1 MFKLFKAELKKIL
14 LRPSIFIMTGILA
27 VVLVFAYGIF
37 KPAERISSKVE
48 ISDTT
53 VSKVASKFFS
63 TNTYYSKSDSLSV
76 IESAQE
82 IIDLYKTES
91 DAIDKIKAAVE
102 SLNVDAKTFVN
113 YIGMLASNEAGI
125 STQSAKKMRDNLLER
140 VTALNDTYT
149 NYNIELSEN
158 SYPRILI
165 KSVDHEMIAERLSQ
179 LQKILSSD
187 IAAGQGAVQS
197 YTIMAQS
204 LEVCNIAVSKTEF
217 KLDITPVF
225 DNIVNIE
232 IDAEKLDALK
242 TTYIDIAYQRLDVI
256 EAEIDTFVAENT
268 TGDNSANNELLSKK
282 NELNAL
288 ISKYYNTCT
297 QVYDIINSRLLA
309 LISEEYTEEEFTS
322 FYRFEDYNRY
332 EYNQTEIKQDFLF
345 QNATFD
351 YEYANPLSF
360 GQSSNFTPNAY
371 DFMYYT
377 LELFSFIIIIYCVV
391 IGSNMIAGEQSN
403 GTLKLLAI
411 RPYSRN
417 KLLTSKILATAFF
430 MIIFVSLS
438 SVITFIAGAAI
449 YGIDSLPILMI
460 FDASKAIV
468 VSPLF
473 MILVYILSLIVRIF
487 VYICIAFAISTIFK
501 SHVGATTISILCY
514 FVTLIFAFFLAD
526 KPIFKYIPLNNID
539 FFKYLGGGTFVNS
552 SGISISNLF
561 VSPILPDT
569 GFMFSLVML
578 AISVVTILTT
588 TYAVFNK
595 RDIA

>member
-1 MFKLFKAELKKIL
+1 MFRLFKAELKKIL
-14 LRPSIFIMTGILA
+14 LRPSIFVMTGVLA
-27 VVLVFAYGIF
+27 IVLIFSYGIF

-48 ISDTT
+48 ITDTT
-53 VSKVASKFFS
+53 VAKVASKFFT
-63 TNTYYSKSDSLSV
+63 TNSYYSKSDSLSV
-76 IESAQE
+76 IEAAQG

-91 DAIDKIKAAVE
+91 DAIQQIKKAVAAV
-102 SLNVDAKTFVN
+102 NADTKTFVE
-113 YIGMLASNEAGI
+113 GVRMLASNTGGLRET
-125 STQSAKKMRDNLLER
+125 SVKKMRDNLLER
-140 VTALNDTYT
+140 VTALNDTYGT
-149 NYNIELSEN
+149 YNIELSEN

-165 KSVDHEMIAERLSQ
+165 KSSDHEMISERLSKV
-179 LQKILSSD
+179 QKILNAD
-187 IAAGQGAVQS
+187 IATGTINS
-197 YTIMAQS
+197 YLIMKTS
-204 LEVCNIAVSKTEF
+204 LEEYNIAVSSTEYE
-217 KLDITPVF
+217 LDITPIF
-225 DNIVNIE
+225 DNIINIE
-232 IDAEKLDALK
+232 IAAEKLDELK
-242 TTYIDIAYQRLDVI
+242 AKYIDVAYERLGVI
-256 EAEIDTFVAENT
+256 EQEIDTFVAENT
-268 TGDNSANNELLSKK
+268 TGENAANNELLSKRA
-282 NELNAL
+282 ELNNL
-288 ISKYYNTCT
+288 ISKYYNTCS

-309 LISEEYTEEEFTS
+309 LISSNYTEEEFTD

-345 QNATFD
+345 QNAKFD
-351 YEYANPLSF
+351 YDYANPLSF
-360 GQSSNFTPNAY
+360 GKSSNYVPNAY

-417 KLLTSKILATAFF
+417 KLLTSKILATSFF
-430 MIIFVSLS
+430 MIIFVALS
-438 SVITFIAGAAI
+438 ATITLIAGAAL
-449 YGIDSLPILMI
+449 YGMESLPILMI

-468 VSPLF
+468 VSPLT
-473 MILVYILSLIVRIF
+473 MIIIYLISLIIRIF

-526 KPIFKYIPLNNID
+526 KPIFKYFPLNNID
-539 FFKYLGGGTFVNS
+539 FFKFLGGGTFVNS

-569 GFMFSLVML
+569 GFVFSLVML
-578 AISVVTILTT
+578 AISTIGVLLTT
-588 TYAVFNK
+588 YIVFNK